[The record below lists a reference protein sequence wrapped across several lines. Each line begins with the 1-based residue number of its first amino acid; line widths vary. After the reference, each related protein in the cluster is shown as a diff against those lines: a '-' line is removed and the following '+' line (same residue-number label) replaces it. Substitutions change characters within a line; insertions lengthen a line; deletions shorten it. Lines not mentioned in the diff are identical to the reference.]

1 MKKWI
6 SLFIIGIVLLFS
18 FTWCSNEKN
27 NSIVTDAS
35 KFKEEYEGLN
45 GKKNESNGKEY
56 RTLEIDE
63 DNSFVYKGVG
73 DIVQMIDEGETFIV
87 YFGFASCP
95 WCRSIIEPFM
105 EAVDDLEIYPVYY
118 VDIKEVRDTLE
129 ISKNGE
135 VVTLKDGTEEYYQL
149 LDRLDFV
156 LEDYVLINDD
166 GKEVKTGEKRIY
178 APNIVSIVN
187 GEAVGLTDGVS
198 DSQSDPYMELTEE
211 MKEESYDKIKCS
223 IECVVDNKE
232 VCSAKAKC

>member
-1 MKKWI
+1 M
-6 SLFIIGIVLLFS
+6 
-18 FTWCSNEKN
+18 
-27 NSIVTDAS
+27 
-35 KFKEEYEGLN
+35 
-45 GKKNESNGKEY
+45 
-56 RTLEIDE
+56 
-63 DNSFVYKGVG
+63 
-73 DIVQMIDEGETFIV
+73 
-87 YFGFASCP
+87 
-95 WCRSIIEPFM
+95 
-105 EAVDDLEIYPVYY
+105 
-118 VDIKEVRDTLE
+118 
-129 ISKNGE
+129 
-135 VVTLKDGTEEYYQL
+135 
-149 LDRLDFV
+149 